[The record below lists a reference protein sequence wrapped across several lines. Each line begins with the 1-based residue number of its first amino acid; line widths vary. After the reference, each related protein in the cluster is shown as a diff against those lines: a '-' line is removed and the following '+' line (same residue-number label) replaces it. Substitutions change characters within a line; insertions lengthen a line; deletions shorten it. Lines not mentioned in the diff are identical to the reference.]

1 MNRLQRDGLPIGFH
15 GRIQPALFFQ
25 DDAEIIVRLGMIGI
39 DRQNLFIGRLRIREA
54 SHFLVGV
61 AEIRAGLDIARVE
74 LNGQRIGFDRIGKQT
89 RALKDDAVIESI
101 DRIAGI
107 DIAGLYKPLQPLR
120 HLPAPIVK
128 KAEAMERFRTDR

>member
-1 MNRLQRDGLPIGFH
+1 
-15 GRIQPALFFQ
+15 
-25 DDAEIIVRLGMIGI
+25 MIGI

-107 DIAGLYKPLQPLR
+107 GSAGLCQPFQR
-120 HLPAPIVK
+120 PSQLPAPIVE
-128 KAEAMERFRTDR
+128 KAEAMERFRPDRLT